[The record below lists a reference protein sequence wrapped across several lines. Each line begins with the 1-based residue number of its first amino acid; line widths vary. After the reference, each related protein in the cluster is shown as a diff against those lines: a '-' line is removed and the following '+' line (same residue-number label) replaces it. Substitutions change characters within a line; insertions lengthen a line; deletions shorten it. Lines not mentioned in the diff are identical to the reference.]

1 MFGDRIRQARE
12 FCGITQSELADK
24 SGLRQSAIAQIEAG
38 AYTPSDLAIQA
49 ISIPT
54 GFEVAFFKQEKP
66 PAEFPIGSFLYRSQ
80 ASVSAK
86 DKARAHRT
94 AQLMFEIA
102 QVMRSRLQEIPILLP
117 RTSEP
122 PQIAAQIARAS
133 LGFSPESTIPDLV
146 NAVERAGVMILT
158 LPTEIKG
165 LDGFSAWVGVNHDIP
180 VMCLVPGKHGFRQR
194 FTVAEELC
202 HLIKH
207 TPLRCTVKE
216 ADDEARRF
224 AGELLLP
231 EEVVRTEIVHP
242 ITLSSLLTHR
252 AKRKVSVQFLI
263 RRLADL
269 TIISQNQYRYL
280 MMQVSSRGW
289 RMHEPGDE
297 TVIQEQPRMLAKM
310 VEVVYGNPPNFTK
323 MKRDMCGAP
332 VGLLRSLL
340 GPSLP
345 PEPSPEPQRSKVLSF
360 YKRAS

>member
-1 MFGDRIRQARE
+1 MFGNRIRQARE
-12 FCGITQSELADK
+12 FCGMTQNELAEK

-38 AYTPSDLAIQA
+38 AYTPSDAAIQA
-49 ISIPT
+49 IAIPT
-54 GFEVAFFKQEKP
+54 GFEMAFFKQDKP

-80 ASVSAK
+80 AGVSAR

-102 QVMRSRLQEIPILLP
+102 QLMRSRLQAIPVLLP

-122 PQIAAQIARAS
+122 PQIAAQIARTS
-133 LGFSPESTIPDLV
+133 LGFSPESTIPDLI
-146 NAVERAGVMILT
+146 NAVERAGVMVLN

-165 LDGFSAWVGVNHDIP
+165 LDGFSAWVGVSHDVPI
-180 VMCLVPGKHGFRQR
+180 MCLVAGKRGYRQR
-194 FTVAEELC
+194 FTVAEEIC

-216 ADDEARRF
+216 ADEEAHRF

-231 EEVVRTEIVHP
+231 EEVVRAEVVHP
-242 ITLSSLLTHR
+242 ITLSSLLPYR
-252 AKRKVSVQFLI
+252 AKRKVSLQFLI

-269 TIISQNQYRYL
+269 EIISQNQYRYL

-289 RMHEPGDE
+289 RTHEPGDE
-297 TVIQEQPRMLAKM
+297 TVVQEQPKMLAKM
-310 VEVVYGNPPNFTK
+310 VQVVYGNPPNFVK
-323 MKRDMCGAP
+323 IKRDLCGAP

-345 PEPSPEPQRSKVLSF
+345 PEPTPEPQRSKVLSF